1 MKYKMGID
9 LGGSKTEVIVLDPD
23 QRPVYRERVATP
35 AGSYAEI
42 LTLLADLVNGIQ
54 TGRTKMIGV
63 ILDTNLSLQPV
74 LQVI

>member
-9 LGGSKTEVIVLDPD
+9 LGGSKTEVIVLDPG

-42 LTLLADLVNGIQ
+42 LTLLAELVEQRPGQ
-54 TGRTKMIGV
+54 T
-63 ILDTNLSLQPV
+63 
-74 LQVI
+74 QV

>member
-1 MKYKMGID
+1 MGID

-42 LTLLADLVNGIQ
+42 LALLANLVTGIEAKLKFDMKI
-54 TGRTKMIGV
+54 GRASCRERV
-63 ILDTNLSLQPV
+63 
-74 LQVI
+74 